1 MTKNKHISLAIILG
15 LSLFLT
21 IDVFAESNTKEKDNL
36 NMTNPFT
43 EQSIKVNNVGS
54 EASGTVEL
62 TTKKNSEAEFSID
75 ITNKTKEKKDYQAAL
90 NKETTNGQGKL
101 VYSDNEQ
108 NSSGAH
114 PLLGEM
120 VTIDRSFSIEHGATY
135 NLKAKVKF
143 DDEFLGDKFGAIVIY
158 TKDKDDK
165 NKTYNIPVIIH
176 GAKMGETPNGS
187 INKIEVNKTL
197 TSINVSGSNLP
208 PNRRLKSKLEVKFI
222 NKKTGD
228 TKLKLSK
235 DADLAAEANFS
246 ISTNARDEVNKLRS
260 GNYLIEAKVKNDKG
274 LITNAKEQEFKI
286 TKKHNY
292 SKLLIIPAAGLIVSF
307 ALTLNKKRR
316 K

>member
-143 DDEFLGDKFGAIVIY
+143 DDEFLGVNLEQLLFIQKI
-158 TKDKDDK
+158 
-165 NKTYNIPVIIH
+165 
-176 GAKMGETPNGS
+176 KM
-187 INKIEVNKTL
+187 IKIKL
-197 TSINVSGSNLP
+197 T
-208 PNRRLKSKLEVKFI
+208 
-222 NKKTGD
+222 
-228 TKLKLSK
+228 
-235 DADLAAEANFS
+235 
-246 ISTNARDEVNKLRS
+246 IS
-260 GNYLIEAKVKNDKG
+260 
-274 LITNAKEQEFKI
+274 Q
-286 TKKHNY
+286 
-292 SKLLIIPAAGLIVSF
+292 
-307 ALTLNKKRR
+307 
-316 K
+316 